1 MTAPKEVE
9 LKLELPPASLPNLAK
24 IPLIRAL
31 EQPPEQATEVS
42 VYFDTD
48 THKLRK
54 HGVLLRVR
62 RIGDRYVQTI
72 KAAGNG
78 ALLARDEWESEI
90 AGETPDL
97 DLARGTALEPL
108 LSDKL
113 RRGLKPLFETRVRR
127 KTYPLVNGAQAI
139 VLTVDHGKIDTGE
152 RSAPLCEIELE
163 LERGDEAALFKIARE
178 LTQALPA
185 KLALK
190 SKSERGYELID
201 DAKGRR
207 VIGAPVKAA
216 PVVLVPDMSARAAF
230 KAIGRACLKQILGNE
245 PALLDGNPDG
255 VHQLRV
261 GVRRLRAA
269 MSLFGDLFDDD
280 PQLATIKDELR
291 WLAGELGPARELD
304 VLMKR
309 VVTPVRKR
317 HARWDG
323 VPALTRDF
331 TERREAALVRA
342 QSAVKSARFRALT
355 LEVAAWLETGAWA
368 DPSDDLVRERG
379 DLPIEVTAAAELNR
393 RWKKIRKRGKAL
405 DKLPAPARHRL
416 RIQAKKVRYATE
428 FFTGVFPGK
437 RAAKRRQRFLAAL
450 EHLQDGL
457 GDLNDIVVHEDMITA
472 LGVRRRPASRKRA
485 FAAGVLAGH
494 EDARLDAAMA
504 AAVDAYA
511 ELAKVKRFWR

>member
-90 AGETPDL
+90 AGEMPDL

-163 LERGDEAALFKIARE
+163 LERGDEAALFKVARE
-178 LTQALPA
+178 LTQVLPA

-201 DAKGRR
+201 DAF
-207 VIGAPVKAA
+207 GAPVKAA
-216 PVVLVPDMSARAAF
+216 PVELVPSMSTRAAF

-280 PQLATIKDELR
+280 PQMATIKAELR

-309 VVTPVRKR
+309 VVAPVRKR

-331 TERREAALVRA
+331 TERREQALARA

-355 LEVAAWLETGAWA
+355 LDTAAWLETGAWT
-368 DPSDDLVRERG
+368 DPPDDLVRERG
-379 DLPIEVTAAAELNR
+379 DLPIEVTAAGELNR
-393 RWKKIRKRGKAL
+393 RFKKIRKRGKAL
-405 DKLPAPARHRL
+405 AELPARARHKL

-428 FFTGVFPGK
+428 FFAGVFPGK

-472 LGVRRRPASRKRA
+472 LGVRRRRAGRKRA

-494 EDARLDAAMA
+494 EDARVDTAMA
-504 AAVDAYA
+504 AAVNAYA